1 MTVPPKQQSA
11 QQSNTSVPGG
21 QACSKNH
28 GSTQWQTIKPTDIVT
43 TEQSHMLRQR
53 SNVWGFYLIGHAW
66 VVIIGAVSLFA
77 VFPNILTFLIALV
90 IIGGRQLGLGI
101 LMHEGS
107 HALLFKSRTLNDR
120 ISTWFAAW
128 PMIINMQEYRKRHMA
143 HHRFTR
149 TDKDPENYL
158 YTPFPVKPESM
169 KRKVFRDLTGIA
181 FVRGQVGL
189 FRVVAG
195 EKEGRTKRLRA
206 YYTGPA
212 LFNLGLLLTSAAFGR
227 ADLFFLMWV
236 LPMAT
241 THQLFVRIRNIA
253 EHSTMPDLTDPLQNS
268 RTTLTNTF
276 GRATLA
282 PYWVNYHIE
291 HHMMPFVPCY
301 RLKALH
307 KIMVTQGLGGKMEIQ
322 TGYWNVLKLNASAS

>member
-1 MTVPPKQQSA
+1 MKNSPKQQSA
-11 QQSNTSVPGG
+11 RRSGVDIPAGKSSN
-21 QACSKNH
+21 KNQ

-53 SNVWGFYLIGHAW
+53 SNLWGFYLIGHAW
-66 VVIIGAVSLFA
+66 AVIIGTAALFVIFPSILSFLVAV
-77 VFPNILTFLIALV
+77 I

-120 ISTWFAAW
+120 MSTWFAAW
-128 PMIINMQEYRKRHMA
+128 PMIINMQEYRKRHMK

-169 KRKVFRDLTGIA
+169 KRKVLRDLTGIA
-181 FVRGQVGL
+181 FIRGQVGL
-189 FRVVAG
+189 FRAVAG
-195 EKEGRTKRLRA
+195 EQEGRAARIRA
-206 YYTGPA
+206 YYTGPL
-212 LFNLGLLLTSAAFGR
+212 LFNLGLFLITAAFGR
-227 ADLFFLMWV
+227 ADLFFLMWL
-236 LPMAT
+236 LPLAT

-253 EHSTMPDLTDPLQNS
+253 EHSTMPDLNDPLQNS
-268 RTTLTNTF
+268 RTTLTNTL

-301 RLKALH
+301 RLKVLH
-307 KIMVTQGLGGKMEIQ
+307 KMMVDQGLQDKMEIQ
-322 TGYWNVLKLNASAS
+322 NGYWNVLKLNASAP